1 MKTDPQHTP
10 DSPEGEKPQAA
21 DYGNA
26 SNPSPHPDTA
36 PASNQ
41 LLDERA
47 GKYLREAGNIE
58 DVPDAQ
64 EQLDMDK
71 TIDQVRNESSD

>member
-1 MKTDPQHTP
+1 MYP
-10 DSPEGEKPQAA
+10 DQIQPSDNNEPRPAES
-21 DYGNA
+21 GNA
-26 SNPSPHPDTA
+26 SNPSPRTDTG
-36 PASNQ
+36 PAENQ

-47 GKYLREAGNIE
+47 EKYLREVANIE

-71 TIDQVRNESSD
+71 TIDQIRNESSD